1 MNFDKINDLIALA
14 LENNAS
20 LMIICNGTTIKAE
33 PINSSLEENDYYNTL
48 EKLISNEQNQN
59 PSEFIVKNAK
69 QFFNYT
75 NSIDLG
81 YLVIKYESI
90 DAITLI

>member
-14 LENNAS
+14 LENNVS

>member
-33 PINSSLEENDYYNTL
+33 PINPSLEENNYYNTL